1 MFFNIDIQKNKKFGG
16 KTMKKITFED
26 LNKAITKKNGNVED
40 KTNLMVELQ
49 NFVKEEKED
58 IGYLEKLRN
67 VYKNCVK
74 FGNARKDVEVTDE
87 EFEAFEKFKK
97 EYLEKFYN

>member
-1 MFFNIDIQKNKKFGG
+1 
-16 KTMKKITFED
+16 MKKITFED

-40 KTNLMVELQ
+40 KTNLMTELQ
-49 NFVKEEKED
+49 KFVKEEKED
-58 IGYLEKLRN
+58 LVYLEKLIN
-67 VYKNCVK
+67 VYKKCVK
-74 FGNARKDVEVTDE
+74 FGNVGKDVEVTSE

>member
-1 MFFNIDIQKNKKFGG
+1 
-16 KTMKKITFED
+16 MKKITFED

-49 NFVKEEKED
+49 KFVKEEKED

-74 FGNARKDVEVTDE
+74 FGNVGKDVEVTDE

>member
-1 MFFNIDIQKNKKFGG
+1 MQ
-16 KTMKKITFED
+16 KITFED

-49 NFVKEEKED
+49 KFVKEEKED

-74 FGNARKDVEVTDE
+74 FGNTGKDVEVTDE

>member
-1 MFFNIDIQKNKKFGG
+1 M
-16 KTMKKITFED
+16 KTIRFEE
-26 LNKAITKKNGNVED
+26 LNKAITRKRGNVED

-49 NFVKEEKED
+49 KFVKEENEN

-74 FGNARKDVEVTDE
+74 FGNVGKDVEVTDE